1 MEKKYLKPTKVAFT
15 VTDFLEE
22 YFKEMMQY
30 KFTKD
35 VEADFDKVAEKK
47 IKFQEMLSGFWENT
61 LKKDLE
67 HA

>member
-1 MEKKYLKPTKVAFT
+1 
-15 VTDFLEE
+15 LEE

-30 KFTKD
+30 QFTKD
-35 VEADFDKVAEKK
+35 VETDFDKVAEKK
-47 IKFQEMLSGFWENT
+47 INYQEMLSNFWENT

>member
-1 MEKKYLKPTKVAFT
+1 
-15 VTDFLEE
+15 LEE

-35 VEADFDKVAEKK
+35 VETDFDKVAEKK
-47 IKFQEMLSGFWENT
+47 IKFQEMLSQFWENI

-67 HA
+67 NA

>member
-1 MEKKYLKPTKVAFT
+1 
-15 VTDFLEE
+15 
-22 YFKEMMQY
+22 MMQY

-47 IKFQEMLSGFWENT
+47 IKFQEMLSDFWENT
-61 LKKDLE
+61 LKKELE